1 MFLEMHYNTCHKMY
15 NKYHH
20 VSLWI
25 GGRIQILQ
33 LINNASGNYSI
44 PFHYDYVTLHKT
56 ELPILT
62 DISNESRFY
71 LLVVGFQILS

>member
-1 MFLEMHYNTCHKMY
+1 MY

-44 PFHYDYVTLHKT
+44 PFHYDYVTLHKKQT
-56 ELPILT
+56 AYSDWYFTWISILYT
-62 DISNESRFY
+62 GGRFSNI
-71 LLVVGFQILS
+71 VTG

>member
-1 MFLEMHYNTCHKMY
+1 MTTQITIVMFLEMHYNTCHKMY

-33 LINNASGNYSI
+33 LINNACGNYSI
-44 PFHYDYVTLHKT
+44 PFHYDYVTLHKNRT
-56 ELPILT
+56 AYS
-62 DISNESRFY
+62 D
-71 LLVVGFQILS
+71 